1 MFASESETGTS
12 LGAQRMKI
20 HLPVQG
26 NRFNPWSGK
35 IPHAAG
41 QLSLC
46 ATVREPVC
54 YNY

>member
-35 IPHAAG
+35 TPHAAG
-41 QLSLC
+41 QLSPC
-46 ATVREPVC
+46 AVVREPMSR
-54 YNY
+54 NY